1 MLDHLSS
8 SFCVHFA
15 QPVAFHWDWRVY
27 RSRVSNMIGD
37 LFLSGEEGIF
47 PRTTTFRY
55 DNRCMRRV
63 EELLSGR
70 SNSLSSILMRA
81 GLWCLSQPYSAVIWC
96 RNLAYDRGWKSVR
109 KASVPVVSVGNLT
122 AGGTGKT
129 PAVAMLAR
137 WFRDRN
143 IRVGILSRGFGA
155 GADGRNDEAK
165 ELEVLLPDVPHL
177 QKPDRLSSAVIA
189 TEELGMQLLL
199 LDDGFQHRKIHRDL
213 EIVLLDAREPF
224 GFGYLLPRGLLREPI
239 RTLRRAHIVMATRAD
254 QVDSQRLAEIRTRV
268 QRFNPK
274 AAWLES
280 EHRPTRLSNSHGEVQ
295 DMDWLCGKNVL
306 GICGLGNPSGFL
318 QTLRSS
324 GANVI
329 SSMTFPDHHDY
340 LSEDIRMIEK
350 QAKDL
355 EIQCDAILCTGK
367 DLAKIDTTRIGPYEL
382 WSLDIE
388 LTIRTGAAIL
398 EEFLERVLT
407 SISTDT

>member
-1 MLDHLSS
+1 
-8 SFCVHFA
+8 
-15 QPVAFHWDWRVY
+15 
-27 RSRVSNMIGD
+27 
-37 LFLSGEEGIF
+37 
-47 PRTTTFRY
+47 
-55 DNRCMRRV
+55 MRRV

-81 GLWCLSQPYSAVIWC
+81 GLWCLSQPYTAVIWC
-96 RNLAYDRGWKSVR
+96 RNMAYDRGWKTVR

-129 PAVAMLAR
+129 PTVAMLAR
-137 WFRDRN
+137 WFRERK
-143 IRVGILSRGFGA
+143 IRVGVLSRGFGA

-177 QKPDRLSSAVIA
+177 QKPDRLASAVIA

-254 QVDSQRLAEIRTRV
+254 QVDPQRLAEIRTRV

-274 AAWLES
+274 AAWIES
-280 EHRPTRLSNSHGEVQ
+280 EHRPTRLRNSNGEIK
-295 DMDWLCGKNVL
+295 DIGWLCGKNIL

-329 SSMTFPDHHDY
+329 SSITFPDHHNF
-340 LSEDIRMIEK
+340 LSEDIQMMER
-350 QAKDL
+350 QAKDM
-355 EIQCDAILCTGK
+355 EIECDAIICTGK
-367 DLAKIDTTRIGPYEL
+367 DLAKIDATRIGPYEL

-388 LTIRTGAAIL
+388 ITIRTGAAIL
-398 EEFLERVLT
+398 EEFLERVVT
-407 SISTDT
+407 CISADE